1 MYHSIRRGLKRKEPG
16 QDPELG
22 DYQAGVN
29 QFQAAV
35 RKRESMRLKLQMNSA
50 PGILEKE
57 LMNKINVKEPLTTA
71 MLTAAPMQE
80 QKQMLGER
88 LFPLIQVKN
97 SNVDF

>member
-22 DYQAGVN
+22 QSSQLVGIISLSSNILSGDYQVGVN
-29 QFQAAV
+29 QFRATV

-57 LMNKINVKEPLTTA
+57 LMNKMKVE
-71 MLTAAPMQE
+71 E
-80 QKQMLGER
+80 SVC
-88 LFPLIQVKN
+88 QVYVN
-97 SNVDF
+97 HSRVSVC

>member
-1 MYHSIRRGLKRKEPG
+1 MVNI
-16 QDPELG
+16 PEVTLRFDILRQFVINVLLG

-57 LMNKINVKEPLTTA
+57 LMNKMKVE
-71 MLTAAPMQE
+71 E
-80 QKQMLGER
+80 SVC
-88 LFPLIQVKN
+88 QVCVN
-97 SNVDF
+97 PSRVSVC

>member
-1 MYHSIRRGLKRKEPG
+1 MS
-16 QDPELG
+16 G

-57 LMNKINVKEPLTTA
+57 LMNKMKVEDSVC
-71 MLTAAPMQE
+71 
-80 QKQMLGER
+80 
-88 LFPLIQVKN
+88 QVRGN
-97 SNVDF
+97 F

>member
-35 RKRESMRLKLQMNSA
+35 RKRESMRLKLQMNSV

-57 LMNKINVKEPLTTA
+57 LMNKMKVEDSVC
-71 MLTAAPMQE
+71 
-80 QKQMLGER
+80 
-88 LFPLIQVKN
+88 QVCGITVAEHH
-97 SNVDF
+97 SVQLCHCVRVSPSS